1 MLMKFLEKA
10 LAMGCDSIEIE
21 YKDRKE
27 WIFAFSGSMGCGIG
41 CLDPDEAKPMFKEID
56 ALRKQKEVTIGGVKY
71 RLALSRYESFGEW
84 VHRIQM
90 KTADHTTPVKQHR
103 HPRRT

>member
-10 LAMGCDSIEIE
+10 LAIGCDSIEIE

-27 WIFAFSGSMGCGIG
+27 WIFAFSGSVGCGIG
-41 CLDPDEAKPMFKEID
+41 CLDPDEAKPIFKEMD
-56 ALRKQKEVTIGGVKY
+56 DLRKRKEVTIAGTKY

-90 KTADHTTPVKQHR
+90 KPTHTMPVKLRR
-103 HPRRT
+103 HARRS

>member
-27 WIFAFSGSMGCGIG
+27 WIFAFSGSVGCGIG
-41 CLDPDEAKPMFKEID
+41 CLDPDEAKPMFKEMD
-56 ALRKQKEVTIGGVKY
+56 DLKRQKEVTIGGTKY

-90 KTADHTTPVKQHR
+90 KPTDYTTPVKQRR
-103 HPRRT
+103 HARRS